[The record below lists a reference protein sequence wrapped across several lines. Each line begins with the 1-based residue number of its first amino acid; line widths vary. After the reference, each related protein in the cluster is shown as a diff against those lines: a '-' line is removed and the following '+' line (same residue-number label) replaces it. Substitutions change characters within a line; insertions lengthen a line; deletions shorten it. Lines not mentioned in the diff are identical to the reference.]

1 MPQARSS
8 TSLGC
13 IPSRANSRSKKS
25 APVSYT
31 HLVIR
36 ETTALGA
43 CYLAGLAAGVWKDR
57 AELKQ
62 LWRCDTLY
70 QPDMEA
76 DIRARLLAGWD
87 KAVGRS
93 MDWAPHN

>member
-1 MPQARSS
+1 M
-8 TSLGC
+8 
-13 IPSRANSRSKKS
+13 
-25 APVSYT
+25 
-31 HLVIR
+31 
-36 ETTALGA
+36 
-43 CYLAGLAAGVWKDR
+43 WKDR

-62 LWRCDTLY
+62 LWRCDTRY